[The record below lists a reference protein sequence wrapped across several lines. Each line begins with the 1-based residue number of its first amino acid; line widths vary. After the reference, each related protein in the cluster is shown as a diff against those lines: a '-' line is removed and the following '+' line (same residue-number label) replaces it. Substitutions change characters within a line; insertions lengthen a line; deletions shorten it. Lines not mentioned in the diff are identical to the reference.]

1 MVVNAL
7 NSIAKQKQING
18 ANGEESETADDHMND
33 QATPLLQSPGDI
45 ERLTMC
51 VSSLTR
57 PISFTL
63 LFKRVNWQN
72 VFVSFAGVAA
82 SILIGLARSLVVM

>member
-1 MVVNAL
+1 VSTSDQLNAL
-7 NSIAKQKQING
+7 HPTSQGSQ
-18 ANGEESETADDHMND
+18 
-33 QATPLLQSPGDI
+33 QAPKKTNAVARTGPQPTDI

-63 LFKRVNWQN
+63 LFKRVSWQN
-72 VFVSFAGVAA
+72 VVVSFAGVALT
-82 SILIGLARSLVVM
+82 IGVGLARSLVTQL